1 MNSVAINEDLL
12 NFCYFS
18 ANFYNYI
25 SGSAKDFKN
34 MKKEESEKKN
44 LEKGQNPTKDNFD
57 FLNQENYLNYIDNL
71 SILHCDDTNS
81 KKHKIKVANSFIGNN
96 FFQNDKEKETENKN
110 ILLLCKLKEKFNM
123 SILPNRFEFVKLI
136 SIQTIPFLFDIYEL
150 IYNLFK
156 NMEESN
162 HEKIQ
167 KIVAENVL
175 SENDLNLSKKK
186 LAEEII
192 DLKNKIEIQKQLLNK
207 NETEKGKLIQKN
219 NNLEKEIIRLKTDMK
234 NLQNQIILSKNESSD
249 KIKSLIRELKD
260 AKKNESHSEKEPANS
275 KEKISL
281 LETNLSQLKEK
292 ITNLETELKELKEKI
307 IFLEEELRMLKEKLS
322 NLENEFAESKK
333 KISLLQ
339 KELEENKKESKE
351 KFSLLQKELEE
362 NKKEL
367 EENKKEL
374 EEKFSLLKKEMKEEI
389 EKLKI
394 SNSYLN
400 EKLEKAEGGYNQMN
414 TQIIFDRFKT
424 KEENLGKKPEAYIDG
439 NSLVRILNLMS
450 IDYEAVNNKLR
461 EKEKEIAD
469 LKKEQ
474 KQK

>member
-12 NFCYFS
+12 NFCYYS

-25 SGSAKDFKN
+25 SGSAKNFKN

-44 LEKGQNPTKDNFD
+44 LEKGQNSTEDNFD
-57 FLNQENYLNYIDNL
+57 FLNQETYMNYLDNL

-81 KKHKIKVANSFIGNN
+81 KKHKIKVANSFIGKN

-123 SILPNRFEFVKLI
+123 SILPDKCEFVKLI

-162 HEKIQ
+162 NEKIQ
-167 KIVAENVL
+167 KIAAENLL

-186 LAEEII
+186 LANDII

-234 NLQNQIILSKNESSD
+234 NLQNQIVLSKNESSD

-260 AKKNESHSEKEPANS
+260 SKKNESHSEKELANS

-281 LETNLSQLKEK
+281 LETNLSQYKEK
-292 ITNLETELKELKEKI
+292 IANLETELKESKEKI
-307 IFLEEELRMLKEKLS
+307 IFLEEELRISKEKIS
-322 NLENEFAESKK
+322 NLENE
-333 KISLLQ
+333 
-339 KELEENKKESKE
+339 LEKNKKESKE

-367 EENKKEL
+367 EENKKES
-374 EEKFSLLKKEMKEEI
+374 KDISYIVNEMKEEI

-394 SNSYLN
+394 SNSYLS
-400 EKLEKAEGGYNQMN
+400 EKLEKAEGGYNHMKSLN

-424 KEENLGKKPEAYIDG
+424 EEENLEKKPEAYIDG